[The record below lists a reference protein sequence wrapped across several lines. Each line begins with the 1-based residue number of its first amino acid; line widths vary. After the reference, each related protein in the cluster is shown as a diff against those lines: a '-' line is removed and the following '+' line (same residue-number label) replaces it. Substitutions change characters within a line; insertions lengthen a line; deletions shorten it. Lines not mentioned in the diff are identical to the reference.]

1 MNVSPHQQR
10 PTRYP
15 WPGPAS
21 AAVVVVAIALVV
33 LIGLMLIGDSP
44 FENGNED
51 PSPAGTQLTAS
62 ERL

>member
-21 AAVVVVAIALVV
+21 AAVVVLAIALVV
-33 LIGLMLIGDSP
+33 LLGFMLIGDSP
-44 FENGNED
+44 ENGNEE
-51 PSPAGTQLTAS
+51 PSPTGTRLTVLD
-62 ERL
+62 RL

>member
-44 FENGNED
+44 FEGNED